1 MALKD
6 IVDRLYVGLMG
17 DRVNLA
23 SKIIFAASTYSLI
36 YGINHKTL
44 PSFLFGYLGGY
55 LSVSCFAYTTAGS
68 GTLRY
73 YNRTSKHIKQ
83 FRRLDPGFA
92 KTLIEG
98 TENRKFTGYC
108 QLQGMYLAAK
118 KYGQLDVFY
127 EAKKKY
133 SKNIIPNF

>member
-1 MALKD
+1 MKLTE
-6 IVDRLYVGLMG
+6 IVDQLYVGLMG

-23 SKIIFAASTYSLI
+23 SKITLAASTYGLI
-36 YGINHKTL
+36 KYKDPLLLIPTGLGLIA
-44 PSFLFGYLGGY
+44 FGY
-55 LSVSCFAYTTAGS
+55 TTEGL
-68 GTLRY
+68 GTLKY

-83 FRRLDPGFA
+83 FGKLDSEFA

-98 TENRKFTGYC
+98 TGNRKFTGYC
-108 QLQGMYLAAK
+108 QIQGMYLAAK
-118 KYGQLDVFY
+118 KYGQLGAFY

>member
-1 MALKD
+1 MKLTE
-6 IVDRLYVGLMG
+6 IVNQLYVSLMG

-23 SKIIFAASTYSLI
+23 SKITLAAGI
-36 YGINHKTL
+36 YGLIRYKDPLLLIPT
-44 PSFLFGYLGGY
+44 GLG
-55 LSVSCFAYTTAGS
+55 LIFFVYTTEGL
-68 GTLRY
+68 GTLKY

-83 FRRLDPGFA
+83 FGKLDSEFA

-108 QLQGMYLAAK
+108 QIQGMYLAAK
-118 KYGQLDVFY
+118 KYGQLDAFY